1 MFFVSCR
8 LLLSF
13 YLFKFVIKVVE
24 IDKDNFQVFVK
35 SKSNTNHYVF
45 FSDEYLSKYKN
56 QIRDKK
62 QIVHDSFIFLLER
75 ESNNQIMKS
84 FNIEIIK
91 DYFSEY
97 KNLFLQQ
104 T

>member
-1 MFFVSCR
+1 M
-8 LLLSF
+8 
-13 YLFKFVIKVVE
+13 IKVVE

-45 FSDEYLSKYKN
+45 FSDEYLNKYKN

>member
-1 MFFVSCR
+1 M
-8 LLLSF
+8 
-13 YLFKFVIKVVE
+13 IKVVE